1 MIINVDG
8 ASAERRHHSVR
19 GRGRGP
25 TLWGHQPVPIPTP
38 PIRGQSLDVKR
49 VAKRNY
55 VTYVG
60 R

>member
-49 VAKRNY
+49 VAK
-55 VTYVG
+55 
-60 R
+60 